1 MIYYMVVYLFKHRR
15 LSQLG
20 DILQVTDRSAVPRRS
35 SPILFNREST
45 SAHFQSS
52 ANNLDS
58 RDTLIIF
65 VMIGK
70 NTSIQSI
77 TRDVGIGSKL
87 QLFLALRL
95 LS

>member
-1 MIYYMVVYLFKHRR
+1 MVLYLFKHRL

-20 DILQVTDRSAVPRRS
+20 VVLQVTDRSAVPRRS
-35 SPILFNREST
+35 SPSFFNSEST

-52 ANNLDS
+52 ANNPDS
-58 RDTLIIF
+58 SDNLIIF

-70 NTSIQSI
+70 NTTIQSI

-87 QLFLALRL
+87 QLSFAPLL